1 MYPIQLNLSDKR
13 VVVIGAGKVAYRK
26 VQQLIKEDIQSLVIV
41 SKKFLPEFFEIE
53 YPKMKLFTKCYDS
66 EDIKHADI
74 IFAATDDEDVNHL
87 IKQDAKHYQL
97 VNHIGDKAQ
106 SDFYNMCE
114 IKYKDISIHFRSNG
128 TNRSGVKQL
137 SKVVQAFLN
146 EEYEEEDNV

>member
-1 MYPIQLNLSDKR
+1 MSDKR

-26 VQQLIKEDIQSLVIV
+26 VQQLIKEDIQSLVII

-53 YPKMKLFTKCYDS
+53 YPKIKLFTKCYDS
-66 EDIKHADI
+66 EDIKYADI
-74 IFAATDDEDVNHL
+74 IFAATDDEGVNHL
-87 IKQDAKHYQL
+87 IKQDAKRYQL

-137 SKVVQAFLN
+137 SKAVQAFLN
-146 EEYEEEDNV
+146 EEYEAEDNV

>member
-26 VQQLIKEDIQSLVIV
+26 VQQLIKEDIQSLVII

-53 YPKMKLFTKCYDS
+53 YPKIKLFTKCYDS
-66 EDIKHADI
+66 EDIKYADI

-87 IKQDAKHYQL
+87 IKQDAKRYQL

-137 SKVVQAFLN
+137 SKAVQAFLN
-146 EEYEEEDNV
+146 EEYKEEDNV